1 MKMESPCI
9 NPLESITITDK
20 EQLIPFVNMVNEICK
35 VIDDE
40 FVCEWL
46 TTHHNF
52 FYKTPM
58 EEFNENGMVKIFD
71 LLTMIENDEADV
83 ID

>member
-1 MKMESPCI
+1 
-9 NPLESITITDK
+9 
-20 EQLIPFVNMVNEICK
+20 MVNEICK

-52 FYKTPM
+52 FNKTPM